1 MDKQSINWTLIPVPI
16 DSEDGRKR
24 ILSELAEAGLAV
36 HVVKKRRGNSKNAA
50 FARYIEY
57 AEKEEPEE

>member
-1 MDKQSINWTLIPVPI
+1 MEWMQIPVPI
-16 DSEDGRKR
+16 DNEQGRR
-24 ILSELAEAGLAV
+24 SILAELAEAGLVV
-36 HVVKKRRGNSKNAA
+36 HVVKRRKGNSKNAP

>member
-1 MDKQSINWTLIPVPI
+1 MEWTTIPVPI
-16 DSEDGRKR
+16 DNEQGRR
-24 ILSELAEAGLAV
+24 SILAELAEAGLVV
-36 HVVKKRRGNSKNAA
+36 HVIKKRKGNSKNAP